1 MSDEEAAPA
10 GIAGAAGD
18 AEAAAGDAAPAESH
32 SLLDHLFRLVTLN
45 KDKVILGF
53 ANATCDVIATN
64 YLTSGKYPTDD
75 NYFAAIRKKIVEG
88 LLDYPSAAELATAK
102 KALLAA

>member
-18 AEAAAGDAAPAESH
+18 AEAAAGDAAPAGSH

-64 YLTSGKYPTDD
+64 YRGE
-75 NYFAAIRKKIVEG
+75 RK
-88 LLDYPSAAELATAK
+88 SK
-102 KALLAA
+102 KKKPGR